1 MSYFAFKRQDYNSKM
16 HTLKKEYLKELE
28 KKNKVDQSQQNE
40 RINITVE
47 INKME
52 NRKQTEKQNKSKS

>member
-1 MSYFAFKRQDYNSKM
+1 M

-52 NRKQTEKQNKSKS
+52 NRKQTGKKQNKSKS